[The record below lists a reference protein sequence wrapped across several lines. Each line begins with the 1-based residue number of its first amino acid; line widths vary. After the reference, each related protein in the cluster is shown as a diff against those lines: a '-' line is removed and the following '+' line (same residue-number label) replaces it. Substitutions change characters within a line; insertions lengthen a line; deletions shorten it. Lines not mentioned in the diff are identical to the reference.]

1 MTPGLYRLVTRCAV
15 PLAKLYLRKRA
26 KKQPDYLL
34 HWDERFA
41 ETAYPAPCAPRLWV
55 HAVSVGET
63 NAAAPLIEALMKR
76 FDRAELLL
84 TCMTPTGRDAGRK
97 IVGRYP
103 GRAVQCYLP
112 YDVPEF
118 VEKFLEETR
127 PTMGILME
135 TEVWPNLIAA
145 AKARGIPMILANA
158 RESQKSSDKAEG
170 FDRVMRPAFAAF
182 DAVLAQSEADAA
194 RLIRR
199 GARKD
204 VVTVAG
210 SLKFDVPVNAAAQA
224 TAAVFKAQRLNPVVL
239 IASTR
244 DGEEEMFAPLLKR
257 FQGKA
262 AVLLVP
268 RHPQR
273 FNDVAELLAKE
284 NVSFVRRSAYAAP
297 TDIPTDAAV
306 ILGDSMG
313 EMAFYCA
320 AADVT
325 LMGGSFGNTGCQN
338 LIEPAAAGSPVI
350 LGPSVYNF
358 AKISEDAVAMGAALP
373 TTNAA
378 EGVTAALRLIDDA
391 QERRRRHEAALAFA
405 RRYTGA
411 AAVMS
416 DVCARLW
423 PENGAPK

>member
-1 MTPGLYRLVTRCAV
+1 MTPGLYRFVTRCAV
-15 PLAKLYLRKRA
+15 PLAKLYLKKRA

-41 ETAYPAPCAPRLWV
+41 QTAYPAPHRPRLWV

-63 NAAAPLIEALMKR
+63 NAAAPLIDALMKQIG
-76 FDRAELLL
+76 DAELLL

-97 IVGRYP
+97 IVARYS

-112 YDVPEF
+112 YDVPAY
-118 VEKFLEETR
+118 VEKFLDETR
-127 PTMGILME
+127 PAMGILME
-135 TEVWPNLIAA
+135 TEVWPNLILA
-145 AKARGIPMILANA
+145 AKAKGIPMVLANA
-158 RESQKSSDKAEG
+158 RESQKSSEKAES

-182 DAVLAQSEADAA
+182 DAVLAQSDADAA
-194 RLIRR
+194 RLMHR
-199 GARKD
+199 GVRAD
-204 VVTVAG
+204 VVKVAG
-210 SLKFDVPVNAAAQA
+210 SLKFDVPVNAAAREK
-224 TAAVFKAQRLNPVVL
+224 AAAFKVQRPLPVVL

-244 DGEEEMFAPLLKR
+244 DGEEAMFAPLLKR
-257 FQGKA
+257 FAGKA
-262 AVLLVP
+262 VVLLVP

-273 FNDVAELLAKE
+273 FNDVAAVLEKE
-284 NVSFVRRSAYAAP
+284 HVAFVRRSAYAAA
-297 TDIPTDAAV
+297 TDIPADAAV

-358 AKISEDAVAMGAALP
+358 AKISEDAVAMGAAVK
-373 TTNAA
+373 TADAA
-378 EGVTAALRLIDDA
+378 EGVTAALRLIDDTK
-391 QERRRRHEAALAFA
+391 ERQVRHEAALAFA
-405 RRYTGA
+405 WRYTGA
-411 AAVMS
+411 AAAMS
-416 DVCARLW
+416 DACARLW
-423 PENGAPK
+423 PQTETQE